1 MSSILKV
8 DQLQDSGG
16 NAIITSNGSGT
27 ITVNG
32 QPFKNGITMA
42 DQWRLST
49 TLGDPGDVD
58 ITANIERVDNATF
71 AKIGTGMSESSGIF
85 TFPSTGLYTVIAT
98 YVLLNDTD
106 SAVNFYTSV
115 SSNSGS
121 SYDEVAR
128 AIISNRFTS
137 SGFNMGTSFAY
148 VNVTNAS
155 TFRVKFRLDSSTST
169 TSITGNT
176 NYNVTHWTF
185 IRLGDSQ

>member
-8 DQLQDSGG
+8 DQLKDSGG

-27 ITVNG
+27 FTSSLPNT
-32 QPFKNGITMA
+32 GITMA
-42 DQWRLST
+42 DQFRLSSS
-49 TLGDPGDVD
+49 LGNPGNVD
-58 ITANIERVDNATF
+58 ITANIERADNATF

-85 TFPSTGLYTVIAT
+85 TFPSTGLYTVIGT

-121 SYDEVAR
+121 SYDDVTR

-137 SGFNMGTSFAY
+137 SGYSMGTSFAY

-155 TFRVKFRLDSSTST
+155 TFRVKFRLDSTTST
-169 TSITGNT
+169 TSVSGNT
-176 NYNVTHWTF
+176 AYNVTHWTF